1 MMEGPNTRA
10 RGQAPTF
17 RARIGFD
24 LLPATRIVRR
34 WPRAGAFNVRATR
47 LVQIVVLA
55 VLATVALPLPSSVAS
70 ASTTATATI
79 SAGTLNIVVP
89 STISFTDT
97 LNGLNQT
104 TTAGLAMD
112 VQDAT
117 GSGAGWNITATATQF
132 TSGGNTLATN
142 SVTVGGAP
150 TDTCDSGSTCT
161 LATNSV
167 AYPYAL
173 PAGSGP
179 PTATKIFNAAT
190 ATGMGNQTV
199 TPTFT
204 LAVPASATP
213 AAYTSTWTISVVSGP

>member
-1 MMEGPNTRA
+1 MRTAGCA
-10 RGQAPTF
+10 RTV
-17 RARIGFD
+17 
-24 LLPATRIVRR
+24 VRSR
-34 WPRAGAFNVRATR
+34 SFKIR
-47 LVQIVVLA
+47 LWRLA
-55 VLATVALPLPSSVAS
+55 VVSALGVGASLVLPVAASVAS

-89 STISFTDT
+89 ATIGFSDT

-104 TTAGLAMD
+104 TTSGLAMD

-117 GSGAGWNITATATQF
+117 GSGAGWNVTATSTQF
-132 TSGGNTLATN
+132 TSGSNTLATN

-150 TDTCDSGSTCT
+150 TDACDSGSTCT

-167 AYPYAL
+167 SYPYGL

-179 PTATKIFNAAT
+179 PTATKIFNAA
-190 ATGMGNQTV
+190 ASTGLADQTV

-204 LAVPASATP
+204 LAVPANVVP
-213 AAYTSTWTISVVSGP
+213 AAYTSTWTVSVVSGP